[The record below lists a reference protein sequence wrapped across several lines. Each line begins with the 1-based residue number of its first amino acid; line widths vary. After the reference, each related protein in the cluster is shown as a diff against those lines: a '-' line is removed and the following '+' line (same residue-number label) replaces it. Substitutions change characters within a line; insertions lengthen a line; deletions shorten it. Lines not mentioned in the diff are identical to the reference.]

1 MGKLEGAFMQSFR
14 TEIENPVVEK
24 DILELERKIQLFK
37 EGKIDEERFRSLRLA
52 RGVYGQRQ
60 FGVQMIR
67 IKLPFGKVTSEQLHR
82 IANVSDEYSRGRLH
96 ITTRQ
101 DIQIHHVS
109 LDRTPELWAQLEKDD
124 ITLRE
129 ACGNAVRNITASE
142 TAGID
147 VNEPFD
153 VSPYADA
160 TFKFFL
166 RNPICQE
173 MGRKF
178 KMSFSGTDDDT
189 AISFIHDLGFI
200 AKVKTE
206 NGVTKKGFKV
216 LLGGG
221 LGSQPRH
228 ADVIYEFLEE
238 DVLIPTIEGVLR
250 IFDRFG
256 ERAKRAKARLKF
268 LVKDL
273 GVDAFLQLVADEVDA
288 LENKTFKVDTTAFE
302 QPIAF
307 QEVEIPSV
315 KIEDEKAFN
324 KWKETNVIKQKQK
337 GLFAIGLKI
346 HLGDFYTPKARLLAN
361 LVKKYAANEIRL
373 TLRQNILIRHIREEL
388 LPFFY
393 VELQKLGFANAGYNS
408 TADITACPGTD
419 TCNLGISSSTGIAV
433 VLEKVLEEEYPQYV
447 NNKEIAIKISG
458 CMNACGQHNM
468 AHIGFQGMSIK
479 VGNLQAPALQVLI
492 GGGILG
498 DGKGRFSDKLVKIPS
513 KRGPEALRFLLNDI
527 QENQQEKETFLEYY
541 DRQGKTY
548 FYDLLKELSDT
559 SDLKPSDFVDW
570 GHNEN
575 YVKAIGVGEC
585 AGVVIDLIATLLFE
599 SEEKISNAE
608 NALKE
613 NQYSDSIYYAYTSLV
628 NTAKALLIAENIKTN
643 TQAVIISDF
652 QKHFIETNKIELNG
666 SFEDLVYQIKKEAPT
681 KAFAESYL
689 NDAKSFYKKV
699 DTYRLAETSA
709 KTI

>member
-1 MGKLEGAFMQSFR
+1 MQSFR
-14 TEIENPVVEK
+14 TEIENPIVEK

-67 IKLPFGKVTSEQLHR
+67 IKLPYGKVSSEQLHR
-82 IANVSDEYSRGRLH
+82 IADVSDEYSRGRLH

-147 VNEPFD
+147 IAEPFD

-200 AKVKTE
+200 AKIKTT
-206 NGVTKKGFKV
+206 NGVAKKGFKV

-228 ADVIYEFLEE
+228 ADVIYDFLEE
-238 DVLIPTIEGVLR
+238 DVLIPTIESVLR

-268 LVKDL
+268 LVKEI
-273 GVDAFLQLVADEVDA
+273 GIENFLALVSKEVNA
-288 LENKTFKVDTTAFE
+288 LENKTFKIETATFE
-302 QPIAF
+302 QAISF
-307 QEVEIPSV
+307 QEVAIPVV
-315 KIEDEKAFN
+315 KIENQVAFQ
-324 KWKETNVIKQKQK
+324 KWKETNVIKQKQE
-337 GLFAIGLKI
+337 GLFAIGIKV
-346 HLGDFYTPKARLLAN
+346 HLGDFYTPKARLLAD

-373 TLRQNILIRHIREEL
+373 TLRQNILIRHIRAAL
-388 LPFFY
+388 IPFFY

-408 TADITACPGTD
+408 TSDITACPGTD

-433 VLEKVLEEEYPQYV
+433 VLEKVLEEEYPSYI

-479 VGNLQAPALQVLI
+479 VGNLQAPGLQVLI

-498 DGKGRFSDKLVKIPS
+498 DGNGRFSDKLVKIPS
-513 KRGPEALRFLLNDI
+513 KRGADALRILLNDI
-527 QENQQEKETFLEYY
+527 ERYQQKKESFLEYY
-541 DRQGKTY
+541 DRQGKIY
-548 FYDLLKELSDT
+548 FYNLLKGLSDT
-559 SDLKPSDFVDW
+559 TNLLPDDFIDW
-570 GHNEN
+570 GYSEK

-599 SEEKISNAE
+599 SEEKITNSQEAF
-608 NALKE
+608 KE
-613 NQYSDSIYYAYTSLV
+613 NQFSDSIYYAYTAIV
-628 NTAKALLIAENIKTN
+628 NTAKALLISENIKTN
-643 TQAVIISDF
+643 TQAGIITSF
-652 QKHFIETNKIELNG
+652 QEHFVTTNKIELNG
-666 SFEDLVYQIKKEAPT
+666 SFEDLVYQIKNEKPT
-681 KAFAESYL
+681 EIFAASYL
-689 NDAKSFYKKV
+689 KDAKLFYTKIDTHRKKAISHV
-699 DTYRLAETSA
+699 
-709 KTI
+709 

>member
-1 MGKLEGAFMQSFR
+1 MQSFR
-14 TEIENPVVEK
+14 TEIENPIVEK

-67 IKLPFGKVTSEQLHR
+67 IKLPFGRVTSEQLHR
-82 IANVSDEYSRGRLH
+82 ISDVSDEYSRGRLH

-200 AKVKTE
+200 AKIKTE

-228 ADVIYEFLEE
+228 ADVIYDFLEE

-273 GVDAFLQLVADEVDA
+273 GVDTFLQLVSDEVNA
-288 LENKTFKVDTTAFE
+288 LENKTFKVDTTEFE
-302 QPIAF
+302 QPISF
-307 QEVEIPSV
+307 QEIAIPSV
-315 KIEDEKAFN
+315 KIEDEVAYK
-324 KWKETNVIKQKQK
+324 KWKETNVIKQKQE

-346 HLGDFYTPKARLLAN
+346 HLGDFYTPKARLLAD

-373 TLRQNILIRHIREEL
+373 TLRQNILIRHVKEEL

-393 VELQKLGFANAGYNS
+393 VELQKLGFAKAGYNS

-433 VLEKVLEEEYPQYV
+433 ELEKVLEEEYPKYL

-479 VGNLQAPALQVLI
+479 VGALQAPALQILI

-498 DGKGRFSDKLVKIPS
+498 DGKGRFSDKLVKVPS
-513 KRGPEALRFLLNDI
+513 KRGPEALRILLNDV
-527 QENQQEKETFLEYY
+527 ENNQQEEETFLAYY

-548 FYDLLKELSDT
+548 FYDLLKGLSDT
-559 SDLKPSDFVDW
+559 TNLEPSDFIDW
-570 GHNEN
+570 GHSEN

-599 SEEKISNAE
+599 SEEKITNSAE
-608 NALKE
+608 ALKE
-613 NQYSDSIYYAYTSLV
+613 NQFSDSIYHSYTSLV

-643 TQAVIISDF
+643 TQAGIITSF
-652 QKHFIETNKIELNG
+652 QEHFVATNKVSLDV
-666 SFEDLVYQIKKEAPT
+666 SFEELVYQIKRENPT
-681 KAFAESYL
+681 KVFAENYL
-689 NDAKSFYKKV
+689 NDAKSFYKKIDAFRKQEV
-699 DTYRLAETSA
+699 SHA
-709 KTI
+709 

>member
-1 MGKLEGAFMQSFR
+1 MQSFR
-14 TEIENPVVEK
+14 TEIENPIVEK
-24 DILELERKIQLFK
+24 DILELDRKIQLFK

-67 IKLPFGKVTSEQLHR
+67 IKLPYGKVSSEQLHR
-82 IANVSDEYSRGRLH
+82 IAAVSDEYSRGRLH

-147 VNEPFD
+147 INEPFD

-200 AKVKTE
+200 AKVKIE
-206 NGVTKKGFKV
+206 NGITKKGFKV

-228 ADVIYEFLEE
+228 ADVIYDFLEE

-268 LVKDL
+268 LVKNI
-273 GVDAFLQLVADEVDA
+273 GVNDFLQLVAGEVDG
-288 LENKTFKVDTTAFE
+288 LENKTFRIDTTAFE
-302 QPIAF
+302 QPISF
-307 QEVEIPSV
+307 QEVTIPSV
-315 KIEDEKAFN
+315 KIEDEKSFN
-324 KWKETNVIKQKQK
+324 AWKETNVIKQKQED
-337 GLFAIGLKI
+337 LFAIGIKV
-346 HLGDFYTPKARLLAN
+346 HLGDFYTPKARLLAD
-361 LVKKYAANEIRL
+361 LVNKYAANEIRL
-373 TLRQNILIRHIREEL
+373 TLRQNILIRHIRKEL

-393 VELQKLGFANAGYNS
+393 VELQKLGFAKIGYNS

-433 VLEKVLEEEYPQYV
+433 VLEKVLEEEYPKYV

-492 GGGILG
+492 GGGVLG

-513 KRGPEALRFLLNDI
+513 KRGPEALRMLLNDLD
-527 QENQQEKETFLEYY
+527 ENQHKEEDFLGYY
-541 DRQGKTY
+541 DRKGKTY
-548 FYDLLKELSDT
+548 FYDLLKILSDT
-559 SDLKPSDFVDW
+559 SALKSSDFIDW

-575 YVKAIGVGEC
+575 YLKAIGVGEC

-599 SEEKISNAE
+599 SEEKIINSE
-608 NALKE
+608 EALKE
-613 NQYSDSIYYAYTSLV
+613 NQFSDSIYHAYTSFV

-643 TQAVIISDF
+643 TQLVIISDF
-652 QKHFIETNKIELNG
+652 QKYFVETNKIDLDI
-666 SFEDLVYQIKKEAPT
+666 SFEDLVYQIKKEQPT

-689 NDAKSFYKKV
+689 NDAQSFYKKV
-699 DTYRLAETSA
+699 DAYRLAEITV
-709 KTI
+709 

>member
-1 MGKLEGAFMQSFR
+1 MQSFR
-14 TEIENPVVEK
+14 TEIENPIVEK

-67 IKLPFGKVTSEQLHR
+67 IKLPYGKVTSEQLHR
-82 IANVSDEYSRGRLH
+82 ISDVSDEYSRGRLH

-200 AKVKTE
+200 AKIKTE

-228 ADVIYEFLEE
+228 ADVIYDFLEE

-268 LVKDL
+268 LVKEL
-273 GVDAFLQLVADEVDA
+273 GVEAFLQLVSDEVNA
-288 LENKTFKVDTTAFE
+288 LENKTFKVDTTEFE
-302 QPIAF
+302 QPIVF
-307 QEVEIPSV
+307 QDIEIPLV
-315 KIEDEKAFN
+315 KIEDESAYK
-324 KWKETNVIKQKQK
+324 KWKETNVIKQKK
-337 GLFAIGLKI
+337 EGLFAIGLKI
-346 HLGDFYTPKARLLAN
+346 HLGDFYTPKARLLAD

-373 TLRQNILIRHIREEL
+373 TLRQNILIRHVKEAL

-393 VELQKLGFANAGYNS
+393 VELQKLGFAKSGYNS

-433 VLEKVLEEEYPQYV
+433 ELEKVLEEEYPKYL

-479 VGNLQAPALQVLI
+479 VGALQAPALQILI

-498 DGKGRFSDKLVKIPS
+498 DGKGRFSDKLVKVPS
-513 KRGPEALRFLLNDI
+513 KRGPEALRILLNDV
-527 QENQQEKETFLEYY
+527 EANQQENETFLAYY
-541 DRQGKTY
+541 DSQGKTY
-548 FYDLLKELSDT
+548 FYDLLKGLSDT
-559 SDLKPSDFVDW
+559 SNLAPSDFIDW
-570 GHNEN
+570 GHSEN

-599 SEEKISNAE
+599 SEEKITNSE
-608 NALKE
+608 EALKE
-613 NQYSDSIYYAYTSLV
+613 GLFSDSIYHSYTSLV
-628 NTAKALLIAENIKTN
+628 NTAKALLIAENVKTN
-643 TQAVIISDF
+643 TQAGIITSF
-652 QKHFIETNKIELNG
+652 QEHFIATDKVSLDT
-666 SFEDLVYQIKKEAPT
+666 SFEDFVYQIKKEAPT
-681 KAFAESYL
+681 KIFAESYL
-689 NDAKSFYKKV
+689 NDAKAFYKKI
-699 DTYRLAETSA
+699 DAYR
-709 KTI
+709 KTAVSNV